1 MNAKDLASRS
11 IAQLI
16 SLRGRRSVITGA
28 ARGLGYAIARR
39 FAEAGADI
47 FIGDKNEAGAATAA
61 QELREAFGCAAASS
75 VLDVRDAQSMA
86 RFADAADHAMGGVD
100 VWVNNAGI
108 FPAALLTETTDD
120 EWDLVHAVN
129 LRGTFLGC
137 REAATRMEKAGR
149 GVIINITSVSGYR
162 GRASLAHYVAAK
174 HGVAGLTKALAM
186 ELGPKGVRVVAVSP
200 AMTET
205 PGLDEQRARTAGSAD
220 AAQGFRE
227 LEQKITATIPLRRLG
242 HPDDVARVVLFAAS
256 DLAAFVTATTVFCD
270 GGVSAF

>member
-1 MNAKDLASRS
+1 MDPKTRADRS
-11 IAQLI
+11 IGELI

-39 FAEAGADI
+39 FAEAGADV
-47 FIGDKNEAGAATAA
+47 FIGDKNDAGAAEAA
-61 QELREAFGCAAASS
+61 RELERDFGRRARWSI
-75 VLDVRDAQSMA
+75 LDVADSQSMH
-86 RFADAADHAMGGVD
+86 RFADAAERSMGGLD
-100 VWVNNAGI
+100 IWVNNAGI
-108 FPAALLTETTDD
+108 FPAALLTEMTDE
-120 EWDLVHAVN
+120 EWDHVHDVN

-137 REAATRMEKAGR
+137 REAAVRMSAAGR

-162 GRASLAHYVAAK
+162 GRPSLAHYVAAK

-205 PGLDEQRARTAGSAD
+205 PGLEEQRARNTATAE
-220 AAQGFRE
+220 AAQSFRD
-227 LEQKITATIPLRRLG
+227 LEQKIAATIPLRRIG
-242 HPDDVARVVLFAAS
+242 HPDDVARVVLFVAS
-256 DLAAFVTATTVFCD
+256 DLAEFVTATTVFCD